1 MKSCTPAASDPE
13 SDRHREQTPFERGGV
28 LFRQG
33 EAVHGIYLIQSG
45 LVKSEMTDSAGG
57 NIILG
62 FLRKGDPLGHHE
74 FRSSDYHTHS
84 AVAVEDS
91 QVCVI
96 EQGHFRSLVDSCASL
111 SERLYRTVVT
121 EARGYGR
128 RLMSLVHHSVKQR
141 VADALLGIC
150 FLYGYREDGRGVRIR
165 IDREEMAEYAGTT
178 KEQVSKAL
186 AEFKRNGIVSF
197 RAKHFKHIDMAALY
211 ALTLRPPGV
220 TGPPGPTMPDR
231 PKDGGTGNIN
241 LPAVA

>member
-1 MKSCTPAASDPE
+1 MKSCTHVASDPE

-45 LVKSEMTDSAGG
+45 LVKSEMTDSAGS

-62 FLRKGDPLGHHE
+62 FFRKGDPLGHHE
-74 FRSSDYHTHS
+74 FRSDDSHTHS

-91 QVCVI
+91 HVCVI
-96 EQGHFRSLVDSCASL
+96 EKGHFRSLVDSCASL

-128 RLMSLVHHSVKQR
+128 RLLSLVHRSVNQR

-186 AEFKRNGIVSF
+186 AEFKVRGMVSF
-197 RAKHFKHIDMAALY
+197 RAKHFRHVDIAALS
-211 ALTLRPPGV
+211 ALAGSHPPE
-220 TGPPGPTMPDR
+220 PGSKASDVR
-231 PKDGGTGNIN
+231 YSPKVDGMDSVRS
-241 LPAVA
+241 PKVV